1 MTRKIFALLMLLAL
15 TGSASAENVN
25 LGEGYNV
32 PQGFSSII
40 ITNSDGTAIQNAVEN
55 IQDGGTIILSG
66 DFKLKRDINIK
77 KPLTIKAM
85 DSNNKATLEMRKGI
99 LKRVLRC
106 EGKGG
111 SITLENLVIK
121 GGYATNGGGVKVDA
135 NTKTMTITN
144 CDIIEN
150 IALLGGG
157 GLYSDAENLILTNC
171 NINNN
176 VVTLFG
182 GGMMATSD
190 VITVT
195 SCDVSKNAS
204 QTGNGGGI
212 YFTRTA
218 AEMNNCKVNNN
229 ISKLDGSGIYLY
241 SKQLTLTNCEV
252 SGNLKD
258 NVSSD
263 IYAEPGKGTYT
274 KN

>member
-32 PQGFSSII
+32 PQGFSSIL

-77 KPLTIKAM
+77 RPLTIKAL
-85 DSNNKATLEMRKGI
+85 DSNNKATLEIRGVV
-99 LKRVLRC
+99 KRVLRC

-111 SITLENLVIK
+111 SITLENLVIT
-121 GGYATNGGGVKVDA
+121 GGYATNGGGVKVDS

-144 CDIIEN
+144 CDIIGNE
-150 IALLGGG
+150 ALLGGG

-171 NINNN
+171 NITKNL
-176 VVTLFG
+176 VTLFG
-182 GGMMATSD
+182 GGMMTTSD
-190 VITVT
+190 AITMT
-195 SCDVSKNAS
+195 SCDVSNNIS

-212 YFTRTA
+212 YFSRTD

-229 ISKLDGSGIYLY
+229 TSKLNGSGIYLY
-241 SKQLTLTNCEV
+241 SKTLKLTSCDV

-274 KN
+274 EN